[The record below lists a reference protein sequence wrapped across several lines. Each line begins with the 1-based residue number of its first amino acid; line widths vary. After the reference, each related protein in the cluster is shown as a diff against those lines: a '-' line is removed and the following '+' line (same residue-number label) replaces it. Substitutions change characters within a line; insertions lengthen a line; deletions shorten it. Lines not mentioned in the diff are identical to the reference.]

1 MTARPRVAAVIAMG
15 AALAVA
21 GAATVL
27 YAQMPPAQQ
36 PPPPKEAVVLKGKA
50 PVSTEILR
58 VKLPRPQE
66 ADLPNGIHLMVLE
79 DRRAPQ
85 ITMQL
90 LIRGAGGYFDPTD
103 HPGLAMFTAAQMR
116 EGTATRTSEQIST
129 ELERIA
135 ASVTVSAGLS
145 SQDGV
150 VSASCL
156 TEHFG
161 QVLDL
166 AADVLLNPTFPD
178 AELARYKTQQRAQL
192 TQMRSSP
199 AFLAAERFS
208 QVVYGDHPAA
218 RVSPTPASLEKTTR
232 EALAAFHKAHYA
244 PDFAILAISG
254 DISMAEA
261 RKLIEAK
268 LGAWKKAGIARPE
281 VTEPKPIDK
290 PGVFLVA
297 RPNSVQTD
305 LTVGTQS
312 ITRTSPDYFALTV
325 LNKVIGGGPTGR
337 LFVHLR
343 EEKGYTYGAYSN
355 LGALAYRG
363 TWQASTQVRTD
374 VTRPALTDLL
384 DEIRQIREARIPDK
398 EFLDNKRSIVAGF
411 ALDLESAQSVLS
423 NYVIRYR
430 YGLPADYWDRYPER
444 IMAVTQ
450 DDVLTAG
457 KKYLDPSRLQIVAVG
472 NADAIKEFL
481 GTLGTLE
488 VYDTEGKKIG
498 GN

>member
-1 MTARPRVAAVIAMG
+1 MTSRNRVAAVV

-21 GAATVL
+21 GAATL
-27 YAQMPPAQQ
+27 AGAQGPGAQQ
-36 PPPPKEAVVLKGKA
+36 PPPPKEAVILKGKA
-50 PVSTEILR
+50 PVSSEVLQ
-58 VKLPRPQE
+58 VKLPRTQE

-85 ITMQL
+85 ITVQL
-90 LIRGAGGYFDPTD
+90 IIRGAGGYYDPPD
-103 HPGLAMFTAAQMR
+103 HAGLAQFTAAQMR
-116 EGTATRTSEQIST
+116 EGTTTKTSEQIST

-135 ASVTVSAGLS
+135 ATVTVGAGLS
-145 SQDGV
+145 SQDATV
-150 VSASCL
+150 FASCL

-161 QVLDL
+161 TVLDL
-166 AADVLLNPTFPD
+166 AADVLLNPSFRD
-178 AELARYKTQQRAQL
+178 EELARYKTQQRAQL
-192 TQMRSSP
+192 MQLRANP
-199 AFLAAERFS
+199 AFLAAERFN

-218 RVSPTPASLEKTTR
+218 RIMPTPAALDKTTR
-232 EALAAFHKAHYA
+232 DALVAFHKAHYV
-244 PDFAILAISG
+244 PDFAILAIAG
-254 DISMAEA
+254 DISMADA
-261 RKLIEAK
+261 RKQIEAK
-268 LGAWKKAGIARPE
+268 LGAWKKAGIAKPA
-281 VTEPKPIDK
+281 VADPKPIEK

-305 LTVGTQS
+305 LAVGTQA
-312 ITRTSPDYFALTV
+312 INRTSPDYFTLTV

-355 LGALAYRG
+355 LSALAYRG
-363 TWQASTQVRTD
+363 AWQASTQVRTD
-374 VTRPALTDLL
+374 VTKPALTDLL
-384 DEIRQIREARIPDK
+384 DEIRQMRDVRVPDK

-411 ALDLESAQSVLS
+411 ALELESAQAVLG
-423 NYVIRYR
+423 NHITRYR
-430 YGLPADYWDRYPER
+430 YGLPADYWDKYPER

-450 DDVLTAG
+450 DQVMAAG

-488 VYDTEGKKIG
+488 TYDTEGKKIG
-498 GN
+498 QN

>member
-1 MTARPRVAAVIAMG
+1 MTSRTRVAALV

-21 GAATVL
+21 GAATL
-27 YAQMPPAQQ
+27 LRAQAPAQQ
-36 PPPPKEAVVLKGKA
+36 PPPKEAVVLKGKA
-50 PVSTEILR
+50 PVSTEVLQ

-90 LIRGAGGYFDPTD
+90 IIPGAGGYFDPPD
-103 HPGLAMFTAAQMR
+103 HAGLAQFTAAQMR

-135 ASVTVSAGLS
+135 ATVNVGAGLS
-145 SQDGV
+145 SQDATL
-150 VSASCL
+150 SASCL
-156 TEHFG
+156 SEHFG
-161 QVLDL
+161 TVLDL
-166 AADVLLNPTFPD
+166 AADILLNPSFPE
-178 AELARYKTQQRAQL
+178 AELTRYKAQQRAQL
-192 TQMRSSP
+192 TQVRANP
-199 AFLAAERFS
+199 AFLAAERFN
-208 QVVYGDHPAA
+208 QVVYGDHPAS
-218 RVSPTPASLEKTTR
+218 RVLPALASLEKATR
-232 EALAAFHKAHYA
+232 DALVAFHKAHYA
-244 PDFAILAISG
+244 PDFAILAIAG
-254 DISMAEA
+254 DITMADA
-261 RKLIEAK
+261 RKQIEAK
-268 LGAWKKAGIARPE
+268 LGAWRKAGLAKPA
-281 VTEPKPIDK
+281 VTEPKPIEK
-290 PGVFLVA
+290 PGVHLVA

-312 ITRTSPDYFALTV
+312 ITRTSPDYFSLTV

-363 TWQASTQVRTD
+363 TWQASTQVRTE
-374 VTRPALTDLL
+374 VTKPALTDLL
-384 DEIRQIREARIPDK
+384 DEIRQIREVRVPDK

-411 ALDLESAQSVLS
+411 ALELESAQAVLS
-423 NYVIRYR
+423 NHIIRYR

-450 DDVLTAG
+450 DDVLAAG
-457 KKYLDPSRLQIVAVG
+457 KTYLDPSRLQIVAVG

-481 GTLGTLE
+481 GTLGALE

-498 GN
+498 Q

>member
-1 MTARPRVAAVIAMG
+1 MTARTRIAALL

-21 GAATVL
+21 GAATLVHL
-27 YAQMPPAQQ
+27 QAQAPPAQQ
-36 PPPPKEAVVLKGKA
+36 QPPPKEAVVIKGKA
-50 PVSTEILR
+50 PVSAEVLR

-90 LIRGAGGYFDPTD
+90 IIPGAGGYFDPAD
-103 HPGLAMFTAAQMR
+103 HAGLAQFTAAQMR
-116 EGTATRTSEQIST
+116 EGTATRTSEQLST

-135 ASVTVSAGLS
+135 ATLTVGAGLS
-145 SQDGV
+145 SQDAT

-156 TEHFG
+156 TEHVG
-161 QVLDL
+161 TVLDL
-166 AADVLLNPTFPD
+166 AADVLLNPSFPET
-178 AELARYKTQQRAQL
+178 ELARYKTQQRAQL
-192 TQMRSSP
+192 MQVRANP
-199 AFLAAERFS
+199 AFLAAERFN

-218 RVSPTPASLEKTTR
+218 RVMPTPASLEKTTR
-232 EALAAFHKAHYA
+232 DALVAFHKAHYA
-244 PDFAILAISG
+244 PDFAILAIAG
-254 DISMAEA
+254 DISIADA
-261 RKLIEAK
+261 RKQVEAK
-268 LGAWKKAGIARPE
+268 LGAWKKAGIAKPA
-281 VTEPKPIDK
+281 VADPKPIEK
-290 PGVFLVA
+290 PGVYLVA

-305 LTVGTQS
+305 LTVGTQA
-312 ITRTSPDYFALTV
+312 INRTSPDYFTLTV

-355 LGALAYRG
+355 LGAGAYRG
-363 TWQASTQVRTD
+363 AWQASTQVRTD
-374 VTRPALTDLL
+374 VTKPALTDLL
-384 DEIRQIREARIPDK
+384 DEIRQIRDVRVPDK

-411 ALDLESAQSVLS
+411 ALELESAQSVLG
-423 NYVIRYR
+423 NHITRYR

-450 DDVLTAG
+450 DEVLAAG
-457 KKYLDPSRLQIVAVG
+457 KTYLDPSRLQIVAVG
-472 NADAIKEFL
+472 SADAIKEFL

-488 VYDTEGKKIG
+488 VYDTEGKKIAG
-498 GN
+498 QD